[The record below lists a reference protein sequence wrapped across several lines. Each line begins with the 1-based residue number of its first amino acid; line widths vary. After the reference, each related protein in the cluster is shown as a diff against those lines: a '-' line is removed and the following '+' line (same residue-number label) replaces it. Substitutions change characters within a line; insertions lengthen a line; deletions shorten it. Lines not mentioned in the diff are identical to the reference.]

1 MWTQLPI
8 MHMTTITG
16 NVVEGYCDKINIE
29 ECYETLVTF
38 KKYPGNDKLI
48 IEFYRK
54 FRPLFGKLFFSCW
67 TTGDFTKTR

>member
-1 MWTQLPI
+1 MYKICNYMNKDIRKERQFSLMWTQLPI

-16 NVVEGYCDKINIE
+16 NVVEGYGDKINIE

-48 IEFYRK
+48 IEF
-54 FRPLFGKLFFSCW
+54 
-67 TTGDFTKTR
+67 